1 MAMSMSENN
10 GLGRFCLVV
19 SSLALML
26 ALIVG
31 CASKQP
37 CCGDPTNCPKPG
49 CQERLVAKT
58 SLFDGKTLE
67 GWVVKG
73 GSANYKVEDGMI
85 VGTTVEGSP
94 NTFLS
99 TKRDYGDFELEL
111 EVKCDMA
118 LNSGMQIRSHVYE
131 KDTPQLSD
139 PKRIRK
145 AGEVFGYQCEIA
157 EGEKGVCGNFWDE
170 GRRTKWLDD
179 FTNKPEAK
187 TAFKNN
193 EWNHYRIVAM
203 GTRIRSWVN
212 GIPCADFRDDLDATG
227 FIGLQVHS
235 IKKGTGPYQV
245 RWKNILIREL
255 APEKK

>member
-1 MAMSMSENN
+1 MSTSKKCSFKKFYWVW
-10 GLGRFCLVV
+10 LP
-19 SSLALML
+19 LALML
-26 ALIVG
+26 ALVAG
-31 CASKQP
+31 CASKKP
-37 CCGDPTNCPKPG
+37 CCGDPSHCNQPG
-49 CQERLVAKT
+49 CQDRLAGKT
-58 SLFDGKTLE
+58 SLFDGKTLD

-73 GSANYKVEDGMI
+73 GFATYKVEDGMI
-85 VGTTVEGSP
+85 VGTTAEGSP

-99 TKRDYGDFELEL
+99 TKRNYSDFELEL
-111 EVKCDMA
+111 EVKCDVA

-131 KDTPQLSD
+131 QDTPQLSD

-145 AGEVFGYQCEIA
+145 AGEVYGYQCEIA
-157 EGEKGVCGNFWDE
+157 EGEKGVSGNFWDE

-179 FTNKPEAK
+179 FTSKPEAK

-235 IKKGTGPYQV
+235 IKKGAGPYQV
-245 RWKNILIREL
+245 RWKNIQIREL
-255 APEKK
+255 KPE